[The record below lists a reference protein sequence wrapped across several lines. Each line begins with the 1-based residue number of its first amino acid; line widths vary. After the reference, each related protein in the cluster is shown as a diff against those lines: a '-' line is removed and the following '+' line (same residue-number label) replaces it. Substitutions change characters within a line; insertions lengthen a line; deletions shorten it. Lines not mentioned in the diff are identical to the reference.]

1 MQVEASE
8 TSQTA
13 HESSKDN
20 LLPPSKKIG
29 LEHNYEKKAVES
41 SQVKPLPR
49 EHSYSK
55 LQNLIE
61 QPKVTENN
69 PITTVDQE
77 PKVTENNPTTTVEQ
91 EVSDCKCRFYQK
103 KIKQLQRRVRQFMN

>member
-1 MQVEASE
+1 LQVEASE

-20 LLPPSKKIG
+20 LLPPSKKIV

-61 QPKVTENN
+61 QPKVTES
-69 PITTVDQE
+69 
-77 PKVTENNPTTTVEQ
+77 NPTTTVEQ